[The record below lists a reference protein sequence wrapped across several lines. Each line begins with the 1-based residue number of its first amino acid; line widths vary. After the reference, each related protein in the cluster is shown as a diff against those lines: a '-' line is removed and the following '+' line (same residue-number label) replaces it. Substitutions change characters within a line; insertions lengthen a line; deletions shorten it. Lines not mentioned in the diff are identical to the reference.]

1 MSPRIGMQG
10 SADMM
15 VGDADTAATVGS
27 GDVPVLA
34 TPRLVAL
41 LEAAAVDALQGAL
54 DEGETSVGT
63 GVEIDHVSPTPVGWE
78 VHAEAV
84 LAGING
90 RHLRFEV
97 RAWDVRGDVAR
108 GVHHRAVV
116 DRARFLEKA
125 LGG

>member
-1 MSPRIGMQG
+1 MNVQAGLRG
-10 SADMM
+10 SADMI
-15 VGDADTAATVGS
+15 VGDADTAEAMGS

-41 LEAAAVDALQGAL
+41 LEAASIDAVGGAL
-54 DEGETSVGT
+54 DEGSTTVGT

-84 LAGING
+84 LAGVNG

-97 RAWDVRGDVAR
+97 RAWDVRGDVAH
-108 GVHHRAVV
+108 GVHHRAIV

-125 LGG
+125 VGG

>member
-1 MSPRIGMQG
+1 MSVQPGLQG

-15 VGDADTAATVGS
+15 VGDGDTAVAMGS
-27 GDVPVLA
+27 GDVPLLA

-41 LEAAAVDALQGAL
+41 LEAASIDALRGAL
-54 DEGETSVGT
+54 DEGDTSVGT

-84 LAGING
+84 LAGVNG

-116 DRARFLEKA
+116 ERRRFLDRA

>member
-1 MSPRIGMQG
+1 MSVQAGLQG
-10 SADMM
+10 SADMI
-15 VGDADTAATVGS
+15 VTEADTAAALGS

-41 LEAAAVDALQGAL
+41 LEAASVDALRDAL
-54 DEGETSVGT
+54 DTGSTTVGT

-97 RAWDVRGDVAR
+97 RAWDVRGDVAH
-108 GVHHRAVV
+108 GVHHRAIV
-116 DRARFLEKA
+116 DRARFIEKA